1 MVAGD
6 GGKMGVRD
14 SQGVWDGHVHA
25 TAGKMDNR
33 QRPTA
38 QHREPCS
45 ALCGSLDRREVWGR
59 TVHVYVW
66 LSSFAVHLKLSQDC
80 LLTGYT
86 PVQSKKLKRE
96 HFSPREMGTPVR
108 DVQTQKR
115 QKDTLS
121 LILKS
126 GNNNCFSKKNNYYYS
141 YILICSVVGSGF
153 LFLFSLLLQLLI
165 LLFYYY
171 HYYYH

>member
-1 MVAGD
+1 MSSDTLPLPAIVTMGTCKDPLHSTGNPAQRYVAVWIEGKF
-6 GGKMGVRD
+6 GGGQM
-14 SQGVWDGHVHA
+14 
-25 TAGKMDNR
+25 
-33 QRPTA
+33 
-38 QHREPCS
+38 
-45 ALCGSLDRREVWGR
+45 
-59 TVHVYVW
+59 HVYVW

-126 GNNNCFSKKNNYYYS
+126 GNNNCFSKKNNYYCS

-153 LFLFSLLLQLLI
+153 LFLFSLLL
-165 LLFYYY
+165 
-171 HYYYH
+171 

>member
-1 MVAGD
+1 MDMYTLLQVKWITDRGLLHSTGNPAQRYAAVWIEGKF
-6 GGKMGVRD
+6 GGE
-14 SQGVWDGHVHA
+14 QI
-25 TAGKMDNR
+25 
-33 QRPTA
+33 
-38 QHREPCS
+38 
-45 ALCGSLDRREVWGR
+45 
-59 TVHVYVW
+59 HVYVW

-80 LLTGYT
+80 LLIGYT